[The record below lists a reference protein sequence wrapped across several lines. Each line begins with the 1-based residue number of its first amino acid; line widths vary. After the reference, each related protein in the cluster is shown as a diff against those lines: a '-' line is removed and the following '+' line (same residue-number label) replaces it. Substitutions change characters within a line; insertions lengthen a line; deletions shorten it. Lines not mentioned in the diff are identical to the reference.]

1 LIDSVVKIRYNLDNQ
16 HDNRRIAGENMKKA
30 TSFLLSIT
38 FLIFVPISAFAD
50 TYTVAQGD
58 TLYRIARLYHTT
70 PEALMQQN
78 QLPSD
83 RLAIGQTL
91 EVPGTRQPVP
101 ADISG
106 SPETPDIVSAAP
118 VYVMVNVPLLNV
130 RQKPSTESP
139 ILTKAVYGTKLEVME
154 SGPEWTTVKV
164 NGQLAYVATPYVSPA
179 THIVS
184 AAKSF
189 DLIPAAP
196 EAETLFKLI
205 EPLLG
210 TKYRTGGTTPDGFD
224 CSGFTSYVMQQL
236 GVTLPRTSEEQF
248 LTGQEVAYEEALPG
262 DLLFYDTSKAGKVTH
277 VALYLGNG
285 TIVHANGENVRLEKV
300 EYMNKLYPFYGVKR
314 YLAHQ

>member
-1 LIDSVVKIRYNLDNQ
+1 MKKV
-16 HDNRRIAGENMKKA
+16 MKKA
-30 TSFLLSIT
+30 TFFLFSFT
-38 FLIFVPISAFAD
+38 FLFVVPTSAFAD

-83 RLAIGQTL
+83 KLAIGQTL
-91 EVPGTRQPVP
+91 EVPGTPQPVP
-101 ADISG
+101 ADIPNA
-106 SPETPDIVSAAP
+106 PETPVTVSAAP
-118 VYVMVNVPLLNV
+118 VYAMVNVPLLNV
-130 RQKPSTESP
+130 RQNPSTESP
-139 ILTKAVYGTKLEVME
+139 ILTKVSYGTKLEMIE
-154 SGPEWTTVKV
+154 SGPEWTFVKI
-164 NGQLAYVATPYVSPA
+164 NGQSAYVATPYVSPA
-179 THIVS
+179 ADT

-189 DLIPAAP
+189 ALTQAAP
-196 EAETLFKLI
+196 ETEGLFKLI

-262 DLLFYDTSKAGKVTH
+262 DLLFYDTAKAGRVTH

-285 TIVHANGENVRLEKV
+285 TIVHANGENVRFEKV
-300 EYMNKLYPFYGVKR
+300 ENMNKLYPFYGVKR
-314 YLAHQ
+314 YLAHK